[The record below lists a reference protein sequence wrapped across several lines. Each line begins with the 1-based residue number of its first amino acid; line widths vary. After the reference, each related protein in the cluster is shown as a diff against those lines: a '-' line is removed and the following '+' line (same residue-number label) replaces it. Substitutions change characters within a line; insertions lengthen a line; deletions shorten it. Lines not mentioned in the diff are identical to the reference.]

1 MIDLDSNL
9 DKIIRLGKTQ
19 KEYIESYSDIVDQAK
34 SRGLIKPED
43 GYYEIHHILPKS
55 KGGTDSIDNLVLLT
69 MPEHIVCHI
78 LLYLAYPDDASLS
91 RAANMMAG
99 VYRGDFKASMFK
111 DGSLIDEIKAL
122 ILKSS
127 SHTWEIKVVCL
138 DNSKNIIRIYNSLT
152 EASKDGFSLSKISA
166 VLSGSRK
173 MTGGYSWEKFSD
185 IYEDY
190 KEKIDKYFEN
200 LDNGIYPDLVLPTKK
215 VVCCDLSG
223 NIETIYNTIKE
234 AETVD
239 GYDSRQISAV
249 LVGKQKTSRGHL
261 WYRYNEFPDKEI
273 LNSFENSSK
282 SITTSTP
289 EKHSYEAV
297 LYSEDFSTIEIYE
310 SLKQLSIY
318 NNIGKSVVERVEK
331 DGSLLS
337 KYKVAKLKNF
347 TSLFPQIDISSIE
360 RVNSNRRDLLD
371 EVYSVCCLYSNGTVR
386 YIFKSSVEA
395 EKLCDDI
402 TSLRIHKSISSG
414 TTSGGYYWKFTRDIT
429 DSQKRNFENNE
440 YYKNNLP
447 IILRGKSIGNMIIT
461 ANLDKSVIKLYPSI
475 NSVKIDNLS
484 EKKIK
489 KALNTDNFVK
499 ELNIFVYYLK
509 DFEEKYPEKLTD
521 YEQRIKGTIN
531 A

>member
-9 DKIIRLGKTQ
+9 DKIIGLGKTQ
-19 KEYIESYSDIVDQAK
+19 KEYIESYSNIVDQAK
-34 SRGLIKPED
+34 SRGLVKPED

-111 DGSLIDEIKAL
+111 DGNLIEEIKAL

-138 DNSKNIIRIYNSLT
+138 DNNKNIIRIYNSLT

-166 VLSGSRK
+166 VLSRSRK
-173 MTGGYSWEKFSD
+173 MTGGYNWKRFSD
-185 IYEDY
+185 IYKDY
-190 KEKIDKYFEN
+190 QEKIDKYFEN

-215 VVCCDLSG
+215 VVCCDLNG
-223 NIETIYNTIKE
+223 NIEAIYNTIKE
-234 AETVD
+234 AEIND

-282 SITTSTP
+282 SIITSIP

-297 LYSEDFSTIEIYE
+297 LYSEDLSIIEIYE

-318 NNIGKSVVERVEK
+318 NNIGRSVVERVAK

-337 KYKVAKLKNF
+337 RYKVTKLKNF

-360 RVNSNRRDLLD
+360 VVNSKRRDLLD
-371 EVYSVCCLYSNGTVR
+371 EIYSVCCLYSDGTVR
-386 YIFKSSVEA
+386 YIFKSAVEA
-395 EKLCDDI
+395 EELCNI
-402 TSLRIHKSISSG
+402 TSLRIHKSILNG
-414 TTSGGYYWKFTRDIT
+414 MTSGGYYWKFTRDIT
-429 DSQKRNFENNE
+429 DIQKKDFESNE

-447 IILRGKSIGNMIIT
+447 IILHGKSLGNIIIT
-461 ANLDKSVIKLYPSI
+461 TNLDKSVIKLYPSI
-475 NSVKIDNLS
+475 SSVKTDSLS
-484 EKKIK
+484 ENKIK
-489 KALNTDNFVK
+489 KAISADNFVK

-509 DFEEKYPEKLTD
+509 DFEEKYPEKLKEYESRNTD
-521 YEQRIKGTIN
+521 IDN
-531 A
+531 P